1 MMHILH
7 MYIARR
13 LSPHAFP
20 PFACASKTPLRLT
33 DAGTELSLTPCVF
46 AAGDWLQGPYVYA
59 LYQYYGFDRGQI
71 GRLFIGGF
79 ASSMVFGTLV
89 GSLADKQ

>member
-1 MMHILH
+1 VG
-7 MYIARR
+7 
-13 LSPHAFP
+13 
-20 PFACASKTPLRLT
+20 CA
-33 DAGTELSLTPCVF
+33 

-79 ASSMVFGTLV
+79 ASSMLFGTFA
-89 GSLADKQ
+89 GSLTDR

>member
-1 MMHILH
+1 MLPQRLH
-7 MYIARR
+7 VPPR
-13 LSPHAFP
+13 PHSGSQMQGP
-20 PFACASKTPLRLT
+20 
-33 DAGTELSLTPCVF
+33 ELYLTPCVF

>member
-1 MMHILH
+1 MQ
-7 MYIARR
+7 
-13 LSPHAFP
+13 
-20 PFACASKTPLRLT
+20 KK
-33 DAGTELSLTPCVF
+33 SLMLVSLLLCVTVLQLAQAVVF

-79 ASSMVFGTLV
+79 ASSMVFGTIA
-89 GSLADKQ
+89 GSLADK